1 MFVSRKTQV
10 VSDAVQKV
18 AWINLAA
25 AGLSGAARLLL
36 NRYGSLE
43 PDMLNTVYWRIQQGI
58 SLLQVVLAGLIFWK
72 AYRILNRCRSAIPKE
87 DYYEMA
93 KLQEEMLPEGVS
105 ALSSYSILQ
114 LLQIWAGILIGAR
127 LVYDTF
133 AGVYR
138 GFIADLSA
146 VFDLSD
152 PGAMEAFQEIYNNT
166 HAFKYLGMLVAIA
179 LGIFITG
186 IFLNDRKLKAAAGG
200 LTLLFI
206 LTSTALGI
214 GTYTV
219 LNRDVAIV
227 WSSVVFQLLQTFGL
241 LGFSLYLRRNYRG
254 V

>member
-1 MFVSRKTQV
+1 MFVSRKTHV
-10 VSDAVQKV
+10 VSDAVRKV

-25 AGLSGAARLLL
+25 AGLGGGIRLLL

-43 PDMLNTVYWRIQQGI
+43 PDMLNAVYWRIQQGI

-72 AYRILNRCRSAIPKE
+72 AYGVIGRCRNVVERE

-93 KLQEEMLPEGVS
+93 KLQEEVLPRGVS

-127 LVYDTF
+127 LVYDIF

-138 GFIADLSA
+138 KFIADLS
-146 VFDLSD
+146 VLFDLSD
-152 PGAMEAFQEIYNNT
+152 AGAMEAFQEIYNNT

-186 IFLNDRKLKAAAGG
+186 IFLNDRKLKAAAAG
-200 LTLLFI
+200 LTLVFI
-206 LTSTALGI
+206 LVSTAAGM

-241 LGFSLYLRRNYRG
+241 LGFSFYLRRNYRG

>member
-1 MFVSRKTQV
+1 MFVSRKTHV
-10 VSDAVQKV
+10 VSDAVRKV

-25 AGLSGAARLLL
+25 AGLGGGIRLLL

-72 AYRILNRCRSAIPKE
+72 AYGVIGRCRNAVERE

-93 KLQEEMLPEGVS
+93 KLQEEVLPRGVS

-138 GFIADLSA
+138 KFIADLS
-146 VFDLSD
+146 VLFDLSD
-152 PGAMEAFQEIYNNT
+152 AGAMEAFQEIYNNT

-186 IFLNDRKLKAAAGG
+186 IFLNDRKLKAAAAG
-200 LTLLFI
+200 LTLVFI
-206 LTSTALGI
+206 LVSTAAGM

-241 LGFSLYLRRNYRG
+241 LGFSFYLRRNYRG